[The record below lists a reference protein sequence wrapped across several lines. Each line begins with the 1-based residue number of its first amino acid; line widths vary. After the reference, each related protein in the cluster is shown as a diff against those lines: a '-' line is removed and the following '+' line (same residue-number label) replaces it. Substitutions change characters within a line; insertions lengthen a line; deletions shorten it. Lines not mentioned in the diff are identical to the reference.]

1 MQYTTELKINKVFHA
16 LPIIAGLFVCALTA
30 GENHAAMVNAQHEEF
45 EHRVM
50 YGISKHCMVDESGNV
65 FDLGA
70 NVDVVKGE
78 EYETCVWL
86 GNNDFSEEIVDFCPI
101 EEVLYSTEAVALGG
115 GQLFCLTGIY
125 AGEIYCV
132 KENLQEY
139 ETYKLRLNTHWT
151 EEIEDDSIYSYM
163 DLETWELTK
172 MEAAETEEF

>member
-1 MQYTTELKINKVFHA
+1 MAYKDVNRTFHA
-16 LPIIAGLFVCALTA
+16 LPLIAGLCFCGIT
-30 GENHAAMVNAQHEEF
+30 GQYINAEEAEEAQEF

-50 YGISKHCMVDESGNV
+50 YGISEHCMVDESGNV

-115 GQLFCLTGIY
+115 GQFFCLTGIY

-132 KENLQEY
+132 KEDLQEY

-163 DLETWELTK
+163 DLETWELTR